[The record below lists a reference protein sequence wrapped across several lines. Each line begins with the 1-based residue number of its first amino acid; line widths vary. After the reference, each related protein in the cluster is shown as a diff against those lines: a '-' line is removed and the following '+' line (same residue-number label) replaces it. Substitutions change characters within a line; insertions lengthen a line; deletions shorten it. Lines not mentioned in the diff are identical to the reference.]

1 MKRGNQ
7 TIILPIEATTYEEML
22 SSARDFK
29 LYMEYFITHYP
40 ELFPT
45 SIYQN
50 GYSLDGFSRSSE
62 KVSIR
67 RRVICIDN
75 RLVSCCNYSLLVKKH
90 CF

>member
-22 SSARDFK
+22 SNARDFK

-67 RRVICIDN
+67 RREN
-75 RLVSCCNYSLLVKKH
+75 WLENLLVASSLNGYRI
-90 CF
+90 